1 MQGGVPYCGVAPL
14 PAELLQRWNPD
25 PLLLVALAAIVL
37 VRVRWWR
44 AEAPRT
50 DLCFAAGIAALVLA
64 FVSPLCALSSALF
77 SARVVHHVLLVG
89 VAAPLLVLGWPQGH
103 KPAVRLGGLALLLH
117 VVTLWFW
124 HAPMP
129 YEAALASDTVYWV
142 MELTLLG
149 SAVWFWQVVL
159 RAPPSSGWSFAALL
173 GAMVQMG
180 LLGALITFA
189 PRALY
194 TPHFLTTEPFGLTAL
209 EDQQL
214 AGLIMWV
221 PAALPYL
228 LAALLRLA
236 GLLGGRQASA
246 ERVG

>member
-14 PAELLQRWNPD
+14 PAELLQRWNLD
-25 PLLLVALAAIVL
+25 PVLLVALAAVML
-37 VRVRWWR
+37 VRMRWWR
-44 AEAPRT
+44 DEATRT
-50 DLCFAAGIAALVLA
+50 NLCFAAGMAALVLA

-77 SARVVHHVLLVG
+77 SARVVHHVLLVS
-89 VAAPLLVLGWPQGH
+89 VAAPLLVLGWPQGRM
-103 KPAVRLGGLALLLH
+103 PVVRLGGLALAAH

-129 YEAALASDTVYWV
+129 YEAALASDAVYWV

-149 SAVWFWQVVL
+149 SAIWFWQAVL
-159 RAPPSSGWSFAALL
+159 RAPASSGWSFAALL

-189 PRALY
+189 PRPLY
-194 TPHFLTTEPFGLTAL
+194 LPHFLTTGPFGLTTL

-228 LAALLRLA
+228 LAALIRLA
-236 GLLGGRQASA
+236 GLLGGRQDSV
-246 ERVG
+246 ERAG